1 MFIRDILKLSFS
13 SLIDQRLR
21 SFLTILGI
29 AVGIASVVLL
39 TSIGEGIQKFAI
51 AEFTQF
57 GTNLIGI
64 NPGRSTTLGTSGAI
78 INNVRPLSI
87 ADEEALRRIPGVIN
101 TVSLIQGNG
110 PVEFAKRSRRTT
122 ILGVGPS
129 ATEVWQMKVVKGRF
143 LPADDSRAARSFV
156 VLGSR
161 VKEELFPDS
170 SPDSSPLGQ
179 IIRVAGER
187 YRVVGVMESKGQM
200 LGFDLDDAVYIPT
213 VRAMSLFNQ
222 QSLMEIDILYQA
234 GLQSKS
240 VAEKAK
246 KLLKSIH
253 GAEDFTITTQEEM
266 LKVLGSVL
274 GILTMAVGGLGAIS
288 LLVGGV
294 GIVTI
299 MTIAVNERTPEI
311 GLLRAIGADRRQIL
325 FLFISEAVVLAGI
338 GGLFGLILGAGT
350 AWLLGVLV
358 PALPTHTPWLYAI
371 YAEVMAAGIGLL
383 AGVLPARHAA
393 GLNPVDA
400 IRAE

>member
-1 MFIRDILKLSFS
+1 MFIRDNVKLSFS
-13 SLIDQRLR
+13 SLTDQRMR

-39 TSIGEGIQKFAI
+39 TSIGEGIQQFTL

-87 ADEEALRRIPGVIN
+87 ADEESLRKLPGVVDA
-101 TVSLIQGNG
+101 VSLIQGNG
-110 PVEFAKRSRRTT
+110 PIEFAKRRRRTT

-129 ATEVWQMKVVKGRF
+129 AAKVWQIKVITGRF
-143 LPADDSRAARSFV
+143 LPADDSQAARSYV
-156 VLGSR
+156 VLGST
-161 VKEELFPDS
+161 VKNEIFRDKN
-170 SPDSSPLGQ
+170 PLGQ
-179 IIRVAGER
+179 IVRVAGER
-187 YRVVGVMESKGQM
+187 YRVIGVMESKGQM

-222 QSLMEIDILYQA
+222 QSLMEIDLLYKT
-234 GLQSKS
+234 GLQSKTI
-240 VAEKAK
+240 ADQAR
-246 KLLKSIH
+246 KLLTTRH

-266 LKVLGSVL
+266 LKVLDSVL

-325 FLFISEAVVLAGI
+325 WLFIGEAVVLASI
-338 GGLFGLILGAGT
+338 GGLTGLILGSGI
-350 AWLLGVLV
+350 AWILGEFV
-358 PALPTHTPWLYAI
+358 PALPTHTPWIYAV
-371 YAEVMAAGIGLL
+371 YAEVLAAGIGLL

-393 GLNPVDA
+393 GLNPVEA
-400 IRAE
+400 LRAE

>member
-129 ATEVWQMKVVKGRF
+129 AAEVWQMKVVKGRF
-143 LPADDSRAARSFV
+143 LPEDDSRAARSFV

-161 VKEELFPDS
+161 VKEELFSDI
-170 SPDSSPLGQ
+170 SPLGQ

-350 AWLLGVLV
+350 AWLLGVFV
-358 PALPTHTPWLYAI
+358 PALPTHTPWLYAV

>member
-129 ATEVWQMKVVKGRF
+129 AAEVWQMKVVKGRF
-143 LPADDSRAARSFV
+143 LPEDDSRAARSFV

-161 VKEELFPDS
+161 VKEELFSDI
-170 SPDSSPLGQ
+170 SPLGQ

-240 VAEKAK
+240 IAEKAK

-274 GILTMAVGGLGAIS
+274 SILTMAVGGLGAIS

-311 GLLRAIGADRRQIL
+311 GLLRAIGADRKQIL

-338 GGLFGLILGAGT
+338 GGLFGLLLGSGT
-350 AWLLGVLV
+350 AWLLEVFV
-358 PALPTHTPWLYAI
+358 PALPTHTPWLYAV

>member
-1 MFIRDILKLSFS
+1 MFIHDVVILSLS
-13 SLIDQRLR
+13 SLLDQRLR

-29 AVGIASVVLL
+29 SVGIASVVLL
-39 TSIGEGIQKFAI
+39 TSIGEGIQQFTL

-87 ADEEALRRIPGVIN
+87 ADEESLRRIPGVVD
-101 TVSLIQGNG
+101 TVSVIQGNG

-129 ATEVWQMKVVKGRF
+129 ASKVWQIKVVKGRF
-143 LPADDSRAARSFV
+143 LPTDDSRAPRSFV
-156 VLGSR
+156 VLGSK
-161 VKEELFPDS
+161 VKDELFRDAN
-170 SPDSSPLGQ
+170 PLGQ
-179 IIRVAGER
+179 LVRVAGER
-187 YRVVGVMESKGQM
+187 YRVIGVMETKGQM

-222 QSLMEIDILYQA
+222 QSLMEIDLLYQKD
-234 GLQSKS
+234 LQSKTI
-240 VAEKAK
+240 AERAK
-246 KLLKSIH
+246 KLLKSRH

-266 LKVLGSVL
+266 LKVLDSVL

-294 GIVTI
+294 GVVTI

-311 GLLRAIGADRRQIL
+311 GLLRAIGADRKQIL
-325 FLFISEAVVLAGI
+325 WLFLGEAAVLAGG
-338 GGLFGLILGAGT
+338 GGLTGLILGVGI
-350 AWLLGVLV
+350 AWLLGVFI
-358 PALPTHTPWLYAI
+358 PALPIHTPWI
-371 YAEVMAAGIGLL
+371 YAVYAEALAIGIGFL

-393 GLNPVDA
+393 GLNPVEA
-400 IRAE
+400 LRAE

>member
-1 MFIRDILKLSFS
+1 MLIRDICRLSFS
-13 SLIDQRLR
+13 ALVDQQLR

-39 TSIGEGIQKFAI
+39 TSIGEGVQRFAV

-64 NPGRSTTLGTSGAI
+64 NPGKATTLGTSGAI

-101 TVSLIQGNG
+101 TVSVLQGNG

-129 ATEVWQMKVVKGRF
+129 AADVWQIKVVKGRF
-143 LPADDSRAARSFV
+143 LPPDDSQAARSFV

-161 VKEELFPDS
+161 VKKELFRDAN
-170 SPDSSPLGQ
+170 PLGQ

-222 QSLMEIDILYQA
+222 QSLMEIDILYRS
-234 GLQSKS
+234 GLQSKTI
-240 VAEKAK
+240 AERVRKM
-246 KLLKSIH
+246 LKSIH

-266 LKVLGSVL
+266 LQVLGSVL
-274 GILTMAVGGLGAIS
+274 GVLTLAVGGLGGIS

-294 GIVTI
+294 GIITI

-311 GLLRAIGADRRQIL
+311 GLLRAIGADRGQIL
-325 FLFISEAVVLAGI
+325 LLFIGEAVVLAGI
-338 GGLFGLILGAGT
+338 GGMLGLLVGAGT
-350 AWLLGVLV
+350 AWVLGELV
-358 PALPTHTPWLYAI
+358 PGLPTYTPWGYALYA
-371 YAEVMAAGIGLL
+371 ELMAAGIGLL
-383 AGVLPARHAA
+383 AGVLPARYAA